1 MAHKPASLLFGGL
14 YGYTKQEKKQ
24 SSDLWKFIGI
34 TAPLSS
40 FWAVGNLIADT
51 PRPNGYNIFGALIIG
66 PIAVGWYTCIG
77 NEIGKATRKALNDS

>member
-24 SSDLWKFIGI
+24 SSDLWRFIGI

-40 FWAVGNLIADT
+40 FWGFANLIENT
-51 PRPNGYNIFGALIIG
+51 TRPSGKQLLGALVAG
-66 PIAVGWYTCIG
+66 PIAVGWLTCIG
-77 NEIGKATRKALNDS
+77 NEVGKMGRKALNDT